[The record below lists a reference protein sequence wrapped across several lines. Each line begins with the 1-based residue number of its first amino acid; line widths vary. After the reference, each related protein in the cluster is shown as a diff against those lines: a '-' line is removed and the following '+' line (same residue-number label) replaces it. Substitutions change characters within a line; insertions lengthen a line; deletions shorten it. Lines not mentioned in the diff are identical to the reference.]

1 MIREEAQPI
10 YTVSVLFDG
19 IWAIDQ
25 DFVRCFLIEGTE
37 RAILIDTCYADA
49 DLPGVV
55 KSLTNRQII
64 VVHTHTDSDHI
75 GASDR
80 FSETFMHPLDFK
92 LLKEF
97 YSKTLQPKPLREGEI
112 FRLGGVE
119 LEVILLPGHTPGSIA
134 LLDRKR
140 RILFSGDSVK
150 DNPIYMFGPGRSLPA
165 YLDSLRRL
173 CSMRDSFDAI
183 LPSHGGIPIGKD
195 VLYDLAEG
203 AELLL
208 NDKLNGV
215 NADGL
220 PCKLYTYRSAS
231 FYY

>member
-1 MIREEAQPI
+1 MIRGEEPPA
-10 YTVSVLFDG
+10 YTVRVIFDG

-25 DFVRCFLIEGTE
+25 DFVRCFLVEGTE
-37 RAILIDTCYADA
+37 RAVLIDTCYTDA

-55 KSLTNRQII
+55 RSLTNQQVF

-75 GASDR
+75 GASER
-80 FSETFMHPLDFK
+80 FAETYMHPREFK
-92 LLKEF
+92 LLREV
-97 YSKTLQPKPLREGEI
+97 YSKTLQPKPLREEEI
-112 FRLGGVE
+112 IRLGGVE

-150 DNPIYMFGPGRSLPA
+150 DNPIYMFGPGRSLPV

-173 CSMRDSFDAI
+173 CSMRDSFDSI
-183 LPSHGGIPIGKD
+183 LPSHGDMLIDKNI
-195 VLYDLAEG
+195 LNDLAEG

-208 NDKLNGV
+208 NGKLSGV
-215 NADGL
+215 DADNL
-220 PCKLYTYRSAS
+220 PCKLYTHRSAS